1 MYALSSLFSP
11 FLYHFKYP
19 FPPAT
24 AFGEQDTIDGQY
36 CKRFSNIDPAKLFVA
51 AFDTA
56 GFMSPRA
63 NFLRRQLCRN
73 IEENNRALGREIEP
87 WFVTYRNNAIDISAI
102 IHRGCAVRRIECRRL
117 AYLEARRRENPN
129 SYLGPPALP
138 TKGAAGAA
146 LRAAAKRQQQSAAAA
161 AAVASVAGTTA
172 APPTAATDRVVASGV
187 ARAGAAR
194 A

>member
-1 MYALSSLFSP
+1 MYFRQPYTCLCCVTSPPSP
-11 FLYHFKYP
+11 F
-19 FPPAT
+19 
-24 AFGEQDTIDGQY
+24 
-36 CKRFSNIDPAKLFVA
+36 
-51 AFDTA
+51 
-56 GFMSPRA
+56 
-63 NFLRRQLCRN
+63 
-73 IEENNRALGREIEP
+73 NNRALGREVEP

-117 AYLEARRRENPN
+117 AYLEDRRRANPS
-129 SYLGPPALP
+129 SYLGPPAPP

-161 AAVASVAGTTA
+161 AAVAAVGGTMA
-172 APPTAATDRVVASGV
+172 APPTDALDPVGASSA